1 MDLGS
6 SYPLV
11 WRKEIGREAP
21 DATQHPRSITV
32 HQFTDGGGWEFLT
45 TWSDDTQATPTWE
58 PASKFFQ
65 GCDELWMTY
74 ILENGWDLILESKA
88 TNDLDNQGGGV

>member
-1 MDLGS
+1 MAKGYRS
-6 SYPLV
+6 RSTRRNTTPQV
-11 WRKEIGREAP
+11 HHWAP
-21 DATQHPRSITV
+21 
-32 HQFTDGGGWEFLT
+32 FTDGGGWEFLT

-74 ILENGWDLILESKA
+74 ILENGLDLILESEVSHA
-88 TNDLDNQGGGV
+88 SGNQGGV